1 MSPVWPRILAAQ
13 DLADAEDLGE
23 RAARRGDRFGAAA
36 PVVDEGPVDATDVR
50 DQLARH
56 CLAFDVDRAGGPD
69 RGQQPGGP
77 IGRELPWCAAGAQ
90 VAQQAVQPVD
100 RATALGGQ
108 LVAAVREQPQHGA
121 VVVRRDPREVIAVL
135 GDDGDA
141 ARVDTVA
148 LAAVAALEHAGASG
162 QRRGNVHHGL
172 VRCDELLSQQPSQAA
187 GALDR
192 PDALRPGR
200 GPCS

>member
-1 MSPVWPRILAAQ
+1 
-13 DLADAEDLGE
+13 
-23 RAARRGDRFGAAA
+23 
-36 PVVDEGPVDATDVR
+36 
-50 DQLARH
+50 
-56 CLAFDVDRAGGPD
+56 
-69 RGQQPGGP
+69 
-77 IGRELPWCAAGAQ
+77 
-90 VAQQAVQPVD
+90 VQPVD

-108 LVAAVREQPQHGA
+108 LVAAVRQQPQHGA

-141 ARVDTVA
+141 ARVDAVA

-172 VRCDELLSQQPSQAA
+172 ARCDELLSQQPSQAA
-187 GALDR
+187 GVLDR